1 MWRGRNVSSI
11 ISSFQADTWWK
22 LRLILLPPSKTKP
35 FCHTF
40 RNLLLWKMKELGY
53 KDTQCGHRR
62 WHISQTGVER
72 RCWGK
77 WHMKQLVGHEV
88 CLGFWFATRKD
99 LLKILAR
106 QYCVQIPKT
115 ILHLFPIWTSS
126 LISNYLL
133 HTSWTSLYSQKTPKQ
148 AFLQV
153 LSLQRQW
160 NFPEGRVR
168 KWNLLKL
175 WFLSPDSCVPFLGSI
190 FLEFYILFIRENWYI
205 LSRSSSLWRICN
217 ILPFIFVLLC

>member
-1 MWRGRNVSSI
+1 M
-11 ISSFQADTWWK
+11 T
-22 LRLILLPPSKTKP
+22 
-35 FCHTF
+35 
-40 RNLLLWKMKELGY
+40 
-53 KDTQCGHRR
+53 
-62 WHISQTGVER
+62 HISDGGRKEML
-72 RCWGK
+72 GK
-77 WHMKQLVGHEV
+77 VAYETTCRSWSMSRFLV
-88 CLGFWFATRKD
+88 CNKD